1 MSCCCR
7 TPSAAALG
15 ASILV
20 LVVAVPTCFYSFT
33 SLIFNKYAYLGLAIV
48 QFLASFTAV
57 VGATAGLLAFLLAL
71 AGIVW
76 ACVVTV
82 QRYHT
87 SEGKVASVGTV
98 LILST
103 PILLVPLLW
112 MATEYH
118 LLSEQLAGRYA
129 APVVLA
135 QYDPMLQGT
144 TTPSGQVLQAVQQSL
159 ARAVPFGRTRRGAEV
174 VYERAE
180 GDSSDEEAQVTAG
193 QQEKQRRF

>member
-33 SLIFNKYAYLGLAIV
+33 SLIFNKYTYLGLAIV

-57 VGATAGLLAFLLAL
+57 LAFLLAL

-159 ARAVPFGRTRRGAEV
+159 ARAVPFGRTRRGVEV